1 MQSESPASPPL
12 SSAAVPPSNPDAGD
26 PPPRESMGKAV
37 SSGFSWLT
45 FSMLAGR
52 VFGLI
57 AQYFLG
63 NWLSDD
69 EFGVYFIAI
78 SISALVKVFQDGGVP
93 QVLIQRGA
101 DDFDRLAGAGF
112 WLSFASG
119 LLVGGLL
126 AVAAPALAYYYEMP
140 ELTPLVW
147 VIAAALPLGAPGAM
161 LRAKLRLDLR
171 FQAFAMIVLGWF
183 AIRHFGSIGLALLG
197 LGAMSMVLPL
207 LVNVFFEWI
216 AGYWT
221 TRMAPWT
228 RPPQFHEWPGILR
241 DSAWVIVTSVFRGL
255 SRTGDYL
262 VLGFLVA
269 QGTLGKYGFGYLI
282 TTQVVEM
289 LAANLRHIMFPVLS
303 RIAESP
309 ERQRR
314 AIIKTTRMLVLAAA
328 PVSLGLAVTIRPIEM
343 LFYNGKW
350 AEAVPLMQ
358 ILAVAAPIR
367 MFSDILSAAL
377 SSKGEFNTTARL
389 TLLEAIF
396 LMLSAALSV
405 WLFGEN
411 LTGIALVIAVTQAG
425 FSIASSAYLLRR
437 FGITPATFVASIM
450 PAWLVSVAAAGI
462 AAVATWTLP
471 GRLSPLAVACL
482 GGVIFSAVFLLF
494 ARIALRG
501 DLDDLIRLAP
511 QRVARIVQ
519 RTLRLRDAASP

>member
-1 MQSESPASPPL
+1 MQSESPVSSHPPAVASA
-12 SSAAVPPSNPDAGD
+12 SSPDAGSTT
-26 PPPRESMGKAV
+26 PRLAMGKAV

-45 FSMLAGR
+45 LSMLAGR

-63 NWLSDD
+63 NWLDED

-78 SISALVKVFQDGGVP
+78 SIAALVKVFHDGGVS
-93 QVLIQRGA
+93 QVLIQRGS
-101 DDFDRLAGAGF
+101 DEFNRLAGAGF

-119 LLVGGLL
+119 LIVGGLL
-126 AVAAPALAYYYEMP
+126 AIAAPILAHWYEMP
-140 ELTPLVW
+140 ELAPLVW
-147 VIAAALPLGAPGAM
+147 IIAASLPLGAPGAM

-171 FQAFAMIVLGWF
+171 FQAFSMIVLGWF
-183 AIRHFGSIGLALLG
+183 AIRHFGSIGLALIG

-207 LVNVFFEWI
+207 LFNVFFEWI
-216 AGYWT
+216 AGYKA
-221 TRMAPWT
+221 TRMAVWL
-228 RPPQFHEWPGILR
+228 RPPQFHEWPGIFR
-241 DSAWVIVTSVFRGL
+241 DSVWVVITAVFRGL

-262 VLGFLVA
+262 VLGFMVA
-269 QGTLGKYGFGYLI
+269 QGTLGKYGFGYLV

-303 RIAESP
+303 RLTESP

-328 PVSLGLAVTIRPIEM
+328 PASLALAVTIRPIEM
-343 LFYNGKW
+343 LFFGGKW

-389 TLLEAIF
+389 TLLEGLF
-396 LMLSAALSV
+396 LMASAALAV

-411 LTGIALVIAVTQAG
+411 LTGIALVIAVTQVG
-425 FSIASSAYLLRR
+425 FSIASSAYLLRG
-437 FGITPATFVASIM
+437 FGISPVTFIASIM
-450 PAWLVSVAAAGI
+450 PAWLVSLVAAGI
-462 AAVATWTLP
+462 AAVATMTLP
-471 GRLSPLAVACL
+471 DGLPPLVVACVS
-482 GGVIFSAVFLLF
+482 GAIFSVVFLLI

-501 DLDDLIRLAP
+501 DLDDLVKLVPRRVAAVV
-511 QRVARIVQ
+511 QRV
-519 RTLRLRDAASP
+519 LRLGDARST